1 VLGPAQ
7 QTCVNGAS
15 TCFNSAA
22 FATAGGLGFFP
33 NQMRNQYRG
42 PGFFDSDFT
51 VGKNFQ
57 ITERMKFTVGAN
69 LYNIFNHPNFLN
81 PHNAWTG
88 SGCSTQA
95 SCGNITG
102 QAAPPTG
109 PYGSFFNG
117 LPSGRVGQL
126 QAKFVF

>member
-1 VLGPAQ
+1 
-7 QTCVNGAS
+7 
-15 TCFNSAA
+15 
-22 FATAGGLGFFP
+22 
-33 NQMRNQYRG
+33 MRNQYRG

-51 VGKNFQ
+51 VGKGFQ
-57 ITERMKFTVGAN
+57 ITERMKLTVGAN
-69 LYNIFNHPNFLN
+69 WYDIFNHPNFQN
-81 PHNAWTG
+81 PHNAWTA
-88 SGCSTQA
+88 SDCSTVPAGSQQA

-117 LPSGRVGQL
+117 LPAGRVGQL